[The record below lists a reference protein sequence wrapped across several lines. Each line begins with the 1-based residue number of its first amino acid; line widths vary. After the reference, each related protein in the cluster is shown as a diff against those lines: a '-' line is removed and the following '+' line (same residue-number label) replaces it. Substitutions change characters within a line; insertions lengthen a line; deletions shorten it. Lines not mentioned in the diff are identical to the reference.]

1 MVNFYDLHLT
11 LENDSMKQT
20 ADENR
25 KKVLPDKL
33 KNGIR
38 EYMMRVEE
46 SEELYKFIAHYVW
59 KVYSDTLILN

>member
-1 MVNFYDLHLT
+1 MGARGSCRYDLHLA

-38 EYMMRVEE
+38 EYMMRVAER
-46 SEELYKFIAHYVW
+46 EELYKFIARYVW
-59 KVYSDTLILN
+59 KVYSNT

>member
-1 MVNFYDLHLT
+1 
-11 LENDSMKQT
+11 MKQT

-38 EYMMRVEE
+38 EYMMRAEE
-46 SEELYKFIAHYVW
+46 RE
-59 KVYSDTLILN
+59 